1 MDFEYDNL
9 RLSDFGCMTC
19 NFDSVDVENVSAG
32 SQITFNTTPTHSG
45 KKHLLTSTTY
55 DECLT
60 AEFDICKNMCDTL
73 SKDFE
78 YFTTDEERDIMRWL
92 NRREFREFRL
102 LTPGYEGIYFEGSFN
117 VEAVRLGDKI
127 LGFHLTLT
135 TNRPFG
141 LQDTKIWEFTLPDGG
156 IYKLYDDSDEIGY
169 IYADLTITC
178 LQAGTLKIQ
187 NSMDN
192 HIVQITNCSQGE
204 VITFKHPI
212 LTSSLVSHK
221 IMDDFNYSFPK
232 IINTYENRT
241 NIFTFSLPCKC
252 TISYNPIAKVGI

>member
-1 MDFEYDNL
+1 MDFEFDNL

-19 NFDSVDVENVSAG
+19 NFDSVDIENVSAG

-73 SKDFE
+73 YKDFE

-102 LTPGYEGIYFEGSFN
+102 LAPGYEGIYFEGSFN
-117 VEAVRLGDKI
+117 VETVRLGDKI

-141 LQDTKIWEFTLPDGG
+141 LQDTKIWEFDLPDGG
-156 IYKLYDDSDEIGY
+156 TYKLYDDSDEIGY
-169 IYADLTITC
+169 IYADMTITC

-192 HIVQITNCSQGE
+192 RIVQITNCSQGE

-221 IMDDFNYSFPK
+221 IMDDFNYAFPK